1 MSLSRPGDREP
12 ALLSPGFVDRLGIFL
27 EHMLQS
33 LEFSVERIPLGLV
46 YAASSCMDR
55 PSGFSF
61 AYQS

>member
-27 EHMLQS
+27 DHMLQS

-46 YAASSCMDR
+46 YA
-55 PSGFSF
+55 GKFLHG
-61 AYQS
+61 